1 MELLQGS
8 ERSNLIEDD
17 DAKFSDALEE
27 FPLFDASN
35 SSSASSVS
43 QIDDHTISEQPS
55 SPSSAGLR
63 RRRLFSRQTSKELPW
78 STFKKSSDGLVDFN
92 LHGSTVSLGKNY
104 KFLWNLKN
112 NDKLNDKL
120 NRTKVRVGSGSD
132 GKRLANETNG
142 SSLSSSVITTVNGD
156 EGAIDDS
163 VTVDSSNPGSSFLFI
178 LAGLV
183 IKTIAF
189 QTSLLVGL
197 ISFPLWLMYSSYM
210 FLIDPFSIIR
220 RGRSYIKKRISRFLK
235 FCYGNLKWVLNIW
248 IKRNRSTW
256 KFCMQI
262 GWGLLSS
269 AFVGIILVG
278 LLVMGFVISGALMKY
293 ILEQPIQKIEQLSFD
308 YTRDTP
314 MAFVPIM
321 SCPEPLCLDCNEK
334 IRFGNAAQSRVIP
347 LDHKLQATVS
357 LTLPESDYNRNLGI
371 FQVRVD
377 FLSSNGKP
385 LLSTIQ
391 PCMLP
396 FKSKSLRL
404 LSTVFKLAPLI
415 TGYSSESQTI
425 KIKFSGHTETK
436 VPTSCLRV
444 VMEPRAQFA
453 SRGGV
458 PEIYTSYLKL
468 ESKLPLFKRILW
480 SWKATIFVWTSMVMF
495 TVGLLF
501 VLVIIVPWL
510 WPRGVL
516 FNSNASQNSSQ
527 G

>member
-1 MELLQGS
+1 M
-8 ERSNLIEDD
+8 EDD
-17 DAKFSDALEE
+17 TFSDEE
-27 FPLFDASN
+27 FPFFDASN
-35 SSSASSVS
+35 SFGFDHFLPLSTSSSVS
-43 QIDDHTISEQPS
+43 QLDDDTISKQPNQTPDSQSS

-63 RRRLFSRQTSKELPW
+63 RRRLFSRQTSKQLSS
-78 STFKKSSDGLVDFN
+78 STFKKSPHGLLDYD
-92 LHGSTVSLGKNY
+92 LHGSTISLVKNY

-112 NDKLNDKL
+112 NEKLNDKL
-120 NRTKVRVGSGSD
+120 NRSKVLLGSGSD
-132 GKRLANETNG
+132 ETNG
-142 SSLSSSVITTVNGD
+142 NSLSSSVITTATATDD
-156 EGAIDDS
+156 EIAIQDS
-163 VTVDSSNPGSSFLFI
+163 ITVDSSNPGSNFLFI

-189 QTSLLVGL
+189 QSSLLVGF
-197 ISFPLWLMYSSYM
+197 ISYPLWLMYSSYM
-210 FLIDPFSIIR
+210 FLIDPFAIIR
-220 RGRSYIKKRISRFLK
+220 RGTSYIKKSISRFLRL
-235 FCYGNLKWVLNIW
+235 CYGNLKWLLNLW
-248 IKRNRSTW
+248 IRRNRSTW
-256 KFCMQI
+256 KFCLQI

-269 AFVGIILVG
+269 ALVGIVLG
-278 LLVMGFVISGALMKY
+278 CLLVMGFVISGALMKC
-293 ILEQPIQKIEQLSFD
+293 ILEEPIQKIEQLNFD

-314 MAFVPIM
+314 TAFVPIM
-321 SCPEPLCLDCNEK
+321 ACPEPLCLDCDGK
-334 IRFGNAAQSRVIP
+334 SAQRSRVIP

-396 FKSKSLRL
+396 FKSKPIRL
-404 LSTVFKLAPLI
+404 LLTVFKLAPLI

-425 KIKFSGHTETK
+425 NIKFSGHTETE

-453 SRGGV
+453 SHGGV
-458 PEIYTSYLKL
+458 PEIYTAYLKL
-468 ESKLPLFKRILW
+468 ESKLPLLKRILW
-480 SWKATIFVWTSMVMF
+480 SWKATIFIWTSMVMF

-501 VLVIIVPWL
+501 ILAIIVPWL

-516 FNSNASQNSSQ
+516 FNGNASRNSSQ